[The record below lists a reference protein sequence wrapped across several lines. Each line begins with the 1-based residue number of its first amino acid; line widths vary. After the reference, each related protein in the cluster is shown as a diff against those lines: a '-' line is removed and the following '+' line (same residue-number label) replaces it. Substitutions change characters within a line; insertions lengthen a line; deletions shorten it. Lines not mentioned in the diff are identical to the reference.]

1 MSKKVYIVGCLEK
14 NSKLNLDYFKWVT
27 IQVGDI
33 PGDSNEYQNNF

>member
-1 MSKKVYIVGCLEK
+1 MMSKNFYIAGSLEK

-33 PGDSNEYQNNF
+33 PGGSTAS